1 MSHQIVIHLVE
12 KCFVLKNLIIHM
24 ENEKKIQLERG
35 KETISTNMI
44 MIVFESF
51 DPIPLPCFLC
61 KMEVILDAIDSSKH
75 LSLGTLSI
83 QLKRFA

>member
-1 MSHQIVIHLVE
+1 
-12 KCFVLKNLIIHM
+12 M
-24 ENEKKIQLERG
+24 ENEKKIQLEREE
-35 KETISTNMI
+35 ETTSTNITMVI
-44 MIVFESF
+44 FGSF
-51 DPIPLPCFLC
+51 NPIPLRSLLC

>member
-1 MSHQIVIHLVE
+1 
-12 KCFVLKNLIIHM
+12 M
-24 ENEKKIQLERG
+24 ENKKKIQLEREE
-35 KETISTNMI
+35 ETTSTNITMV
-44 MIVFESF
+44 VFGSF
-51 DPIPLPCFLC
+51 DPIPLPSLLC

>member
-12 KCFVLKNLIIHM
+12 KYFVLKDLIIHM

-35 KETISTNMI
+35 EETTSTNMT
-44 MIVFESF
+44 MVVFGSF
-51 DPIPLPCFLC
+51 DPIPLPSLLC